1 MPDDLKIAL
10 DAISKLFVFD
20 KDPPGGELIVV
31 VFNGISRDYANI
43 ADPDEPLP
51 GNPEYEAA
59 WRARC
64 GARIN
69 GEPMAWREI
78 IDKVRKEAAHARG
91 N

>member
-31 VFNGISRDYANI
+31 VFNGTNI
-43 ADPDEPLP
+43 ADPDEQLP